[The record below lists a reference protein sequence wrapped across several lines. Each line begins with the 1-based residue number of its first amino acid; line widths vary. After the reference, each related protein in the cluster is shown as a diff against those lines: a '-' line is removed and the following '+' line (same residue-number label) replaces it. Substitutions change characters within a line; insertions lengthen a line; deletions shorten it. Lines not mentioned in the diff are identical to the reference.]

1 MSVSAVFGC
10 PLFLSDYYLV
20 DLSKDH
26 RHRQFLLT
34 MHEHREQLI
43 VYLDSLK
50 QALNSLDRLASLEPT
65 RNEIQLTNIK

>member
-1 MSVSAVFGC
+1 
-10 PLFLSDYYLV
+10 
-20 DLSKDH
+20 
-26 RHRQFLLT
+26 